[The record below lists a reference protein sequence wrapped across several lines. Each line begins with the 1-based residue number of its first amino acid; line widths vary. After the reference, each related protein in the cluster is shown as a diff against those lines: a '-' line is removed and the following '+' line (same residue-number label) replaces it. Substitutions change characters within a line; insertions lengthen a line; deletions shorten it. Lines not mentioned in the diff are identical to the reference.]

1 MFADSCIKEL
11 EFYEGSVIRNDVT
24 ALLGIKIECA
34 EFFGRV
40 F

>member
-1 MFADSCIKEL
+1 MFSNSCIKEL
-11 EFYEGSVIRNDVT
+11 EFYEGSVIRNGTTV
-24 ALLGIKIECA
+24 LLGIKIVCA